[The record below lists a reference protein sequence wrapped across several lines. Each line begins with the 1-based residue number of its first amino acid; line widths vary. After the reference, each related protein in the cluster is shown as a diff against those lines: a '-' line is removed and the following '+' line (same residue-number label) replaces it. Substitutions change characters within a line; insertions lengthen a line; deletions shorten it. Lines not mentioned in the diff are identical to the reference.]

1 MDSKLRKSAVLAS
14 IAVILLVSV
23 LVLYVNDRDRHL
35 KPQQTQAPP
44 QTTQNAVAGGQI
56 GNDLSAFLSDNTFF
70 DQDTDPVLEE
80 IKDYFNR
87 LSMEIVSEE
96 RDLRIRIVNMD
107 GELVTGEGFYVELD
121 GLGRYKDLNRDG
133 VIYISDLP
141 AGDYYV
147 KLLPVGEYRVPEDAI
162 KVSVRDRVENP
173 ENGEDI
179 DTER

>member
-1 MDSKLRKSAVLAS
+1 MDSKLRKMAVLAS
-14 IAVILLVSV
+14 IAVILLVSA
-23 LVLYVNDRDRHL
+23 LVLYVNDRNRPL
-35 KPQQTQAPP
+35 KPQRTPEPP
-44 QTTQNAVAGGQI
+44 RTTQSAAAGGQI

-87 LSMEIVSEE
+87 LSLEIVSED
-96 RDLRIRIVNMD
+96 RDLSIRIVDMD
-107 GELVTGEGFYVELD
+107 GEPVTGEGFYVELD

-147 KLLPVGEYRVPEDAI
+147 KLLPAGEYRVPEEAV
-162 KVSVRDRVENP
+162 KVSVK
-173 ENGEDI
+173 GE
-179 DTER
+179 T